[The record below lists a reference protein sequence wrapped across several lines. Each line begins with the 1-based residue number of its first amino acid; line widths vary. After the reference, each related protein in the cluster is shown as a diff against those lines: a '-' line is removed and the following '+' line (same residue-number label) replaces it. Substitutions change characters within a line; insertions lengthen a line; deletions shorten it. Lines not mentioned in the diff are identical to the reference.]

1 MSRIV
6 TSMIRGSFGM
16 AHFAANTF
24 TGSIIRVLD
33 LRVSI
38 REDTI
43 ESLCGNYKDAGLSF
57 EPCLVLLHRGR

>member
-24 TGSIIRVLD
+24 TGSIIRELD
-33 LRVSI
+33 LRAFI
-38 REDTI
+38 RENTTG
-43 ESLCGNYKDAGLSF
+43 SLCGNYKDAGTF
-57 EPCLVLLHRGR
+57 F